1 MSVLWFC
8 VEGGI
13 KEKEP
18 LNGGKECINCPNVAA
33 ARCLLKRPFYESD
46 NVSQES
52 LPKRS
57 DNFTQGLWV
66 YAIAFYSVCGPLVAE
81 KLVNMLLDF

>member
-1 MSVLWFC
+1 MVLRRGRNKGKRAIEW
-8 VEGGI
+8 
-13 KEKEP
+13 
-18 LNGGKECINCPNVAA
+18 GKECINCPNVAA

-52 LPKRS
+52 LPKKS
-57 DNFTQGLWV
+57 DNFTQVLWV
-66 YAIAFYSVCGPLVAE
+66 YTISFYSVCAPLVAE